1 MNYKNILIIIPAYNE
16 AENIEKVIK
25 SLKIMNNRWD
35 LLVVNDGSWDG
46 TGDIAERTGCAI
58 TINLPCNLGIGGSVQ
73 TGFKY
78 AKNHEY
84 DIAVQFDGDGQ
95 HNADEIEKL
104 IQSIIKDTADVVIG
118 SRFLLPRKNYTPSF
132 SRRIGIKVFQVVN
145 SMLLKQKI
153 TDNTSGFRAYNR
165 KSVEFLAD
173 HYPMDYPEPEAVI
186 LLGKNQFRLKEVAV
200 RMNERAGGRSSITGF
215 RSVYYMMKVLLATFI
230 TFLRPKIA

>member
-1 MNYKNILIIIPAYNE
+1 MKYKSILIIIPAYNE

-25 SLKIMNNRWD
+25 SLKILNQRCD
-35 LLVVNDGSWDG
+35 FLVVNDGSWDD
-46 TGDIAERTGCAI
+46 TGDIAER
-58 TINLPCNLGIGGSVQ
+58 IGGSVQ

-78 AKNHEY
+78 AKNHGY

-118 SRFLLPRKNYTPSF
+118 SRFLLPRNNYRPPF
-132 SRRIGIKVFQVVN
+132 PRRVGIRVFQVVN

-165 KSVEFLAD
+165 KAVEFLAD

-186 LLGKNQFRLKEVAV
+186 LLVKNQFRLKEVAV
-200 RMNERAGGRSSITGF
+200 RMSERTKGRSSIIGF

-230 TFLRPKIA
+230 TFLRPKIV

>member
-1 MNYKNILIIIPAYNE
+1 MKYKSILIIIPAYNE

-25 SLKIMNNRWD
+25 SLKILNQRCD
-35 LLVVNDGSWDG
+35 FLVVNDGSWDD

-78 AKNHEY
+78 AKNHGY

-118 SRFLLPRKNYTPSF
+118 SRFLLPRNNYRPPF
-132 SRRIGIKVFQVVN
+132 PRRVGIRVFQVVN

-165 KSVEFLAD
+165 KAVEFLAD
-173 HYPMDYPEPEAVI
+173 HYPIDYPEPEAVI
-186 LLGKNQFRLKEVAV
+186 LLVKNQFRLKEVAV
-200 RMNERAGGRSSITGF
+200 RMNERAGGESSIIGF

-230 TFLRPKIA
+230 TFLRPKIV